1 MPLITAPNLEAGDDF
16 YEALLAAHHG
26 LDADASAAFNARL
39 ILLMANHIGR
49 QDVLLDAL
57 AAASRAS
64 PGAHRITQPDAA
76 PDAGAAALAGADL
89 SLSIAPTPGSASP
102 RGQA

>member
-1 MPLITAPNLEAGDDF
+1 MSLITAPNLEAGDDF

-26 LDADASAAFNARL
+26 LDAGASAAFNARL

-57 AAASRAS
+57 AAASRANPLAS
-64 PGAHRITQPDAA
+64 
-76 PDAGAAALAGADL
+76 AGADTAPNAGPGASAL
-89 SLSIAPTPGSASP
+89 TSASTSISIAPTPGPASP

>member
-1 MPLITAPNLEAGDDF
+1 MSLITSPNLDAGDDF

-57 AAASRAS
+57 AAASRANPLAS
-64 PGAHRITQPDAA
+64 ADTV
-76 PDAGAAALAGADL
+76 PDAGNGA
-89 SLSIAPTPGSASP
+89 SASASAPASISIAPTPGPASP

>member
-26 LDADASAAFNARL
+26 LDAGASAAFNARL

-57 AAASRAS
+57 AAASRAN
-64 PGAHRITQPDAA
+64 
-76 PDAGAAALAGADL
+76 AG
-89 SLSIAPTPGSASP
+89 SIPSIAPTPGPASP